1 MEKITILIVANSS
14 LSILRNSQF
23 SSVVKT
29 HGDLQKQ
36 NNNQIFVGKV
46 FTSICPPVLVLM
58 NQNIVQQ

>member
-46 FTSICPPVLVLM
+46 LLQFALRCWF
-58 NQNIVQQ
+58 